1 MSKNDFGLRA
11 KKKNFRLE
19 ANLKLKVFAWFE
31 NLNAPNS

>member
-11 KKKNFRLE
+11 KKNFRLE
-19 ANLKLKVFAWFE
+19 ANLKLKALAWFE